1 MKIIF
6 VSYHNPHFMNSNVY
20 REKAVEDLGHE
31 LISFDDRRF
40 LIPGRIR
47 QRVPFLEAW
56 DLQRLNNSLIRL
68 SRETKPDICMVVG
81 GYRILPDTVDRLK
94 MMKIK
99 VALWTLDAPL
109 YFDNIARAASRYDY
123 LFCAGTEAIDIF
135 LAQGL
140 NNALWVPF
148 SCDPRYHQ
156 PVALSEED
164 RRKYARDVVFV
175 GSYYDNRAR
184 MLESIADFNLGVWG
198 PYWQR
203 LDKKSPLQGKVSEAK
218 LNYDEWRKIF
228 SAAKVVLG
236 LHYFN
241 PSVVCH
247 QASPKLFEAMAC
259 RAFVLSDNQKDAR
272 ALFEDGRHMVFF
284 KDVKE
289 LRKKIEYYLSHA
301 EERMAIAQKGCE
313 EVLARHTYRH
323 RIERILSM
331 MK

>member
-1 MKIIF
+1 
-6 VSYHNPHFMNSNVY
+6 
-20 REKAVEDLGHE
+20 
-31 LISFDDRRF
+31 
-40 LIPGRIR
+40 
-47 QRVPFLEAW
+47 
-56 DLQRLNNSLIRL
+56 
-68 SRETKPDICMVVG
+68 
-81 GYRILPDTVDRLK
+81 
-94 MMKIK
+94 
-99 VALWTLDAPL
+99 
-109 YFDNIARAASRYDY
+109 
-123 LFCAGTEAIDIF
+123 
-135 LAQGL
+135 
-140 NNALWVPF
+140 
-148 SCDPRYHQ
+148 
-156 PVALSEED
+156 
-164 RRKYARDVVFV
+164 
-175 GSYYDNRAR
+175 
-184 MLESIADFNLGVWG
+184 
-198 PYWQR
+198 
-203 LDKKSPLQGKVSEAK
+203 
-218 LNYDEWRKIF
+218 
-228 SAAKVVLG
+228 VLG